1 MNLAAER
8 LVQSMQETTEVP
20 TFIVAPSKSGR
31 SALAL
36 AYARAHCGV
45 EEACWLDGTSEAF
58 REALDKGLL
67 EVFLSSEAP
76 EYAACRLIVI
86 DDLPGLDDGAAQRF
100 SDGIDRLV
108 ERGKQIIVICSP
120 ENDVFA
126 SLQSDRHLIDVGAL
140 CSIFKHDEMR
150 TLAFLQAFFA
160 SDLPLEFK
168 STASLMILTRTG
180 VADELRAL
188 GYHIA
193 SDTPLLLSASCP
205 LIDFDSSS
213 GYFDAR
219 ACLLKGLD
227 QQLFASVCA
236 AAREGECV
244 VQSEKERAFER
255 LSGLA
260 MHLFGRDE
268 RQESMEVLELAG
280 RILAFDELGSA
291 QITSLPKEGKLNES
305 DPIRPSATAFDL
317 THAPGTV
324 SNLICSLDSI
334 SGEELPSL
342 DAPKTPKG
350 RTSVSVQRDCAVEPL
365 VVRLFGGMEIIL
377 NGVRIE
383 ASLLRRSK
391 VKLLFIHLALSLGK
405 GVSRDTLIERLWPNK
420 DRVHARDNFYVTW
433 SRLCRV
439 LAGSESSCPYLS
451 NNNQICRIDDRYVSL
466 DILEFDELSKA
477 VLFGRGPLDEQLDAI
492 FRLDQLYRGD
502 ILAGLQLDS
511 HIRSNQQRYRSL
523 LVDVMLKAAQTFSE
537 MGNGD
542 NALWFARKAYET
554 DATREDVYR
563 ILMDMQDRA
572 GQRTSA
578 LRTYFDCKR
587 YLNEELGI
595 IPSQRTTALYQ
606 ELILDRR

>member
-1 MNLAAER
+1 MNAATES
-8 LVQSMQETTEVP
+8 LVQGILKSAEVP

-36 AYARAHCGV
+36 ACVRAHFGI
-45 EEACWLDGTSEAF
+45 EETCWLDGTSEAF
-58 REALDKGLL
+58 AEALDQGLL
-67 EVFLSSEAP
+67 EVFLDPAAP
-76 EYAACRLIVI
+76 EYAACRLLVV

-100 SDGIDRLV
+100 SDRIDRLV
-108 ERGKQIIVICSP
+108 ARGKQVIVICSP

-126 SLQSDRHLIDVGAL
+126 ALQSDRHLIDVRAL
-140 CSIFKHDEMR
+140 CATFKHDDGR

-160 SDLPLEFK
+160 SDLPLELK
-168 STASLMILTRTG
+168 AAAALMMLVRTG

-188 GYHIA
+188 GYRIA
-193 SDTPLLLSASCP
+193 PDTPVLLSASCP
-205 LIDFDSSS
+205 LVVFDSSS

-227 QQLFASVCA
+227 HQLFASVCA
-236 AAREGECV
+236 AVREGEQGV
-244 VQSEKERAFER
+244 MQSEKERGFER

-268 RQESMEVLELAG
+268 RHESMEVLELAG
-280 RILAFDELGSA
+280 RILAFDELEA
-291 QITSLPKEGKLNES
+291 A
-305 DPIRPSATAFDL
+305 RPTGL
-317 THAPGTV
+317 TCLPGTGTAPARPLGGV
-324 SNLICSLDSI
+324 PGGGLPAPDIPEPAFGRAPLLCAGA
-334 SGEELPSL
+334 SG
-342 DAPKTPKG
+342 
-350 RTSVSVQRDCAVEPL
+350 QRDHTVEPL
-365 VVRLFGGMEIIL
+365 AVRLFGDMEIML

-391 VKLLFIHLALSLGK
+391 VKLLFVHLVLGLGK
-405 GVSRDTLIERLWPNK
+405 GISRDTLIERLWPGK
-420 DRVHARDNFYVTW
+420 DRAHARDNFYVTW

-439 LAGSESSCPYLS
+439 LADPQGSCPYLS
-451 NNNQICRIDDRYVSL
+451 NSNQICRIDERYVSL
-466 DILEFDELSKA
+466 DVLEFDELSRV
-477 VLFGRGPLDEQLDAI
+477 VLFGKGTLDEQLDAV

-511 HIRSNQQRYRSL
+511 YVRSSQQRYRGL
-523 LVDVMLKAAQTFSE
+523 LVDVMLKAAQAFSE